1 MAVNYMCMKYMC
13 NVVVNTYSIFHE
25 EEINVKYNKILK

>member
-25 EEINVKYNKILK
+25 EINVKYNKILK